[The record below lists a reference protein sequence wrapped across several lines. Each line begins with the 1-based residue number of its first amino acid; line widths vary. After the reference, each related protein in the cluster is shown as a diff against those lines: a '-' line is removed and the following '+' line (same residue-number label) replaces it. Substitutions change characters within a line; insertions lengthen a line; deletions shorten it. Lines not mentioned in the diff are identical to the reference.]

1 MNKMAAARIYEVGS
15 TLVTLSWFNF
25 HRLWK
30 IELDDSM
37 VVTMEEQQEVAG
49 NYFAAGAIN

>member
-15 TLVTLSWFNF
+15 TLVTLSWFNC

-30 IELDDSM
+30 IELDDSI